1 MIVETLLDFVIYLFM
16 SAIAGFE
23 VVKLPLEIIG
33 VLTNVLQYGVWV
45 VGADVM
51 ALVFGSVFGWWALKA
66 TAGLLIF
73 LWKLIPLT

>member
-16 SAIAGFE
+16 SAISGFE
-23 VVKLPLEIIG
+23 VLKLPLEIIG
-33 VLTNVLQYGVWV
+33 VLTNVLQYGVWI

-51 ALVFGSVFGWWALKA
+51 ALVFGTVFGWWTLKA
-66 TAGLLIF
+66 TAGLVIF